1 MSVRKLTRKAKDAVA
16 MRQFG
21 LCGYC
26 TSVLT
31 DSAQV
36 DHMDEN
42 RCNDAWENLIASC
55 CNCHGDKT
63 QHYRKK
69 RTTQL
74 EAMLE
79 NGRRNKAAW
88 KDEWA
93 NDAEEH
99 WDRLPHWLQD
109 RVTQWSV
116 CVYAARQRQ
125 TRDGT
130 VEPFEKYRY
139 NPR

>member
-1 MSVRKLTRKAKDAVA
+1 MSARKLTRKAKDTVA

-69 RTTQL
+69 RETEL
-74 EAMLE
+74 EAMLG

-88 KDEWA
+88 DDEWA
-93 NDAEEH
+93 NDAEEP
-99 WDRLPHWLQD
+99 WDRLRPWLQG
-109 RVTQWSV
+109 RVTRWSV
-116 CVYAARQRQ
+116 RVYAARQRQ
-125 TRDGT
+125 TREGT